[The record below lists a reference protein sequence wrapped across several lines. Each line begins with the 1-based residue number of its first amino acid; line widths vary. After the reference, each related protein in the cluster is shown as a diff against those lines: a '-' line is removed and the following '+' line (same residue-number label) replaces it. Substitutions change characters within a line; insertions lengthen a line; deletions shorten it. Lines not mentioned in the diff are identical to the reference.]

1 MPENK
6 TPAPNKT
13 DIITPAEL
21 LGDMPKES
29 THADDIIE
37 ANQTAEPA
45 GSEAP
50 TEPASPATPA
60 AEPKRKRG
68 RPKGSRNA
76 AEPAATAA
84 PSKPIDRAALVR
96 SVESVFTVTAAALSA
111 GLGPHWQAAPEE
123 KMMIAESGADYMI
136 SQGWGDF
143 PPGVVLILA
152 LSMYALPRAFDQR
165 TIDAIKKRKPAD
177 TKTAA
182 TIPATATAKDDENAH
197 SHNWRIGHGQNNA
210 GNDVSQPGGA
220 YAKAS
225 ISI

>member
-6 TPAPNKT
+6 TPAPDKA

-37 ANQTAEPA
+37 ANQ
-45 GSEAP
+45 P
-50 TEPASPATPA
+50 TEPAQPAEPA
-60 AEPKRKRG
+60 EPEPKRKRG
-68 RPKGSRNA
+68 RPKGSRNVTTT
-76 AEPAATAA
+76 EPAA
-84 PSKPIDRAALVR
+84 PPKPVDRASLVR
-96 SVESVFTVTAAALSA
+96 SVESVFAVTAAALSA
-111 GLGPHWQAAPEE
+111 GLGEHWQPAAEE
-123 KMMIAESGADYMI
+123 KIMIAESGADYMI

-165 TIDAIKKRKPAD
+165 TIDAIKKRKAKPAD

-182 TIPATATAKDDENAH
+182 TIPAPAVIKEPDNAH
-197 SHNWRIGHGQNNA
+197 TNNWRNGHGQNHVGRDA
-210 GNDVSQPGGA
+210 SPPGGA
-220 YAKAS
+220 YAAAS
-225 ISI
+225 VSI